1 MDTTLTWKLWTM
13 ILMKLSG
20 NWNRR
25 LTKSVPHP
33 SGCLSVGCIEKS
45 VMDDWKKLIGPEK
58 AYMFSCVRWWPCWGL
73 RKRRIRPKCIMGDS
87 CCSITFITNSC
98 VLCPQ
103 TDSDNGNIE
112 SASLNSPLN
121 CNLLGFFF
129 NLTVYVYSHLHV
141 MYKRCKEWG

>member
-1 MDTTLTWKLWTM
+1 M

-20 NWNRR
+20 NWNRQ

-45 VMDDWKKLIGPEK
+45 VMDGWKKKNSLAMKRHTRSLVSDGT
-58 AYMFSCVRWWPCWGL
+58 WPCWGL
-73 RKRRIRPKCIMGDS
+73 RKWRIRPQCIMGAS

-103 TDSDNGNIE
+103 TDSDNGDIE
-112 SASLNSPLN
+112 AVFLNSPLN

-129 NLTVYVYSHLHV
+129 FNLTVDVYSHLHF